1 MNANDL
7 TTIITELVGEVPE
20 GLEWMSYLFSWL
32 LLFFGLFVLL
42 RIILKF
48 LSLFDYKNKD

>member
-7 TTIITELVGEVPE
+7 STIITQLVGECPE
-20 GLEWMSYLFSWL
+20 GLEWMPYLFSWL
-32 LLFFGLFVLL
+32 LLFFGLFAVL
-42 RIILKF
+42 RIIMKI

>member
-1 MNANDL
+1 MTATDL

-32 LLFFGLFVLL
+32 LLFFGLFALL
-42 RIILKF
+42 RIICKF

>member
-1 MNANDL
+1 MTATDL

-32 LLFFGLFVLL
+32 LLFFGLFALL

-48 LSLFDYKNKD
+48 LSLFDIKNKD

>member
-1 MNANDL
+1 MSSTDL
-7 TTIITELVGEVPE
+7 QNIITELVGECPV

-32 LLFFGLFVLL
+32 LLFLMLFILC

-48 LSLFDYKNKD
+48 LSLFDFKNKD